1 MRNLFLM
8 HTQYNI
14 LSALTIANQEYASD
28 ENDLAI
34 SAEFNVTEE
43 YLYLLKNEF
52 RNVWILQSKFD
63 STGASHRAG
72 VFADKYKKAKEMLK
86 VKYDRII
93 TAQEQYFDTLLV
105 TKLHQRN
112 PQLVWQSVEED
123 AYYSITSGR
132 VLRSSLIRRAAKWFY
147 YAAFLPAAYGENAY
161 YEKIPCY
168 GANRGIQTL
177 FLTFPVEA
185 REELNSKEKK
195 EVLSEYLVYAVQK
208 LYAQNQEECILQEK
222 SVVFFS
228 DLISRYVDSEMIYQ
242 AVQTLFDKYRRLGY
256 HPYIKYHPR
265 ETQPWPFGQDVAILP
280 SHLPAEL
287 ILAQNKGRQLIS
299 VGNTS
304 TAIILSRKFGYKT
317 YSLVRKSS
325 QMLNENAIAFFEKI
339 GIECV

>member
-14 LSALTIANQEYASD
+14 LSALAVANQEYASD
-28 ENDLAI
+28 KNDLAI

-43 YLYLLKNEF
+43 YLHLLKNEF

-63 STGASHRAG
+63 SAGASHRAS

-105 TKLHQRN
+105 TKLHQCN

-132 VLRSSLIRRAAKWFY
+132 ALQSSLMRRAAKWFY
-147 YAAFLPAAYGENAY
+147 YAAFLPAAYGENVY

-177 FLTFPVEA
+177 FLTFPAEA

-195 EVLSEYLVYAVQK
+195 EVLSEYLVCAVQK
-208 LYAQNQEECILQEK
+208 LYAPKQEECNLQEK

-228 DLISRYVDSEMIYQ
+228 DLISRYADSERIYQ
-242 AVQTLFDKYRRLGY
+242 AMQTLFDEYRRLGY
-256 HPYIKYHPR
+256 HLYIKYHPR
-265 ETQPWPFGQDVAILP
+265 ETQPWSFGQDVAILP

-287 ILAQNKGRQLIS
+287 ILAQNKGRQLVS

-304 TAIILSRKFGYKT
+304 TAIVLSRKFGHKT

-325 QMLNENAIAFFEKI
+325 QMPNENAIAFFEKI